1 MGNCTDPEKQIET
14 KVIKP
19 RPDPKPRLEQ
29 DILRVS
35 NEYSNQGANGESNSS
50 RPPPPPGPPPAAVQQ
65 APQAATPWDQIGM
78 TECDYNVMMSE
89 QAAENDAMYQA
100 RQSAETAV
108 ELCPDSGIPVDDLSF
123 TSKVGGTR
131 KIGGLSRSSGR
142 AQMRTV
148 LLYTKQTRAS
158 ASLSDFSAALSAYL
172 FPCGFLRVSASTGE
186 KEIALEKPRRAGD
199 MTIEP
204 VEPIMHRCVF

>member
-50 RPPPPPGPPPAAVQQ
+50 RPPPPPGPPPPGPPPPGPPPAAVQQ
-65 APQAATPWDQIGM
+65 APQAATAAATPWDQIGM
-78 TECDYNVMMSE
+78 TEGDYNAMMSE

-108 ELCPDSGIPVDDLSF
+108 ELCPDCKGIPVDDCEFYVKGWRHQKDRRTFKIKWSRTNEYG
-123 TSKVGGTR
+123 TSV
-131 KIGGLSRSSGR
+131 
-142 AQMRTV
+142 
-148 LLYTKQTRAS
+148 S
-158 ASLSDFSAALSAYL
+158 ASLSDFSAALGISVSVRV
-172 FPCGFLRVSASTGE
+172 RVSVCIYRGKGGCSREASE
-186 KEIALEKPRRAGD
+186 SR
-199 MTIEP
+199 
-204 VEPIMHRCVF
+204 